1 MRKTLDKVLLDEVLK
16 ELGRLA
22 RGPGK
27 VYLTGGACA
36 LIYGWRE
43 STVDLDLRLDPEPR
57 GVFEGIRTLKQCMD
71 VNIELASPSDFI
83 PEVPGWR
90 ERSVFIST
98 HGQVSFFHYDFYAQ
112 ALAKLERG
120 HGRDLHDVEKMCA
133 DGLVERQALLDYF
146 EQIAPNLM
154 RYPALDE
161 DGFRGRVESF
171 INASSE
177 EE

>member
-1 MRKTLDKVLLDEVLK
+1 MRQTLDKVLLAEVLE

-27 VYLTGGACA
+27 VYLTGGAYA

-57 GVFEGIRTLKQCMD
+57 GVFEGTRTLKQRMD
-71 VNIELASPSDFI
+71 VNIELASPSDFSVG
-83 PEVPGWR
+83 VPGWR

-120 HGRDLHDVEKMCA
+120 HRRDLHDVEQMCT
-133 DGLVERQALLDYF
+133 DGLVEREALFDYF
-146 EQIAPNLM
+146 EQIAPNLI